1 MPLRRFCVPFNRY
14 DGPGQSPQLL
24 YSDFRLG
31 IVGLAAVETQQYDGQ
46 LNEESLFLFC
56 GRRTDQIKPLY
67 WTGGGY
73 IHLYKRLS
81 NDRFQRP
88 KSEAELRLLGSQRFR
103 RLMEEL
109 QPEQETAIRKWKPK
123 GLFWQ
128 KYSKNRI
135 FFCTLSWIYGIIN
148 LG

>member
-1 MPLRRFCVPFNRY
+1 MDLAKVRSYYNT
-14 DGPGQSPQLL
+14 
-24 YSDFRLG
+24 DFRLG

-56 GRRTDQIKPLY
+56 GRRADQIKPLY

-88 KSEAELRLLGSQRFR
+88 KSETELRLLALKDFAGSWKSSNQSRKQPSANGSQKVCSGKNI
-103 RLMEEL
+103 LK
-109 QPEQETAIRKWKPK
+109 TAYFSVLYP
-123 GLFWQ
+123 GFMV
-128 KYSKNRI
+128 
-135 FFCTLSWIYGIIN
+135 
-148 LG
+148 